1 VKISPLDRGFY
12 VGDSVFEVERTFDGK
27 SFRMKEHVDRLYRS
41 LTYTGI
47 DAGLAA
53 EEMFEISE
61 EAIARNEEHR
71 GEVGDFTIHQF
82 ITRGEGRRAWQATD
96 PTVCVRI
103 GAIDFANYAQSYI
116 DGANAAITSILSY
129 SPQALDP
136 KVKHYSRMNFNLA
149 EVEANNS
156 DPGALPILRDENG
169 NITEGTGYNVLLVT
183 DGAIRT
189 ADDRSLL
196 QGVSRGTVYDMAE
209 QLGIPVV
216 EQELQPYDVYTA
228 DEVFFSTTSWCVL
241 PVTRVDKRQ
250 IGDGKPGED
259 PGYGCHAGNARDAPA
274 TPSALRVDR
283 REPYSGRRPG
293 GVARAGRSAAL
304 PRPRLGRRVRLH
316 APSRRARYPR

>member
-1 VKISPLDRGFY
+1 MADYTTYFNGEWMPLSEVRISPLDRGFY

-47 DAGLAA
+47 DAGLSP
-53 EEMFEISE
+53 EEMFDISE
-61 EAIARNEEHR
+61 EAIARNEQHR
-71 GEVGDFTIHQF
+71 GEAGDFTIHQF
-82 ITRGEGRRAWQATD
+82 VTRGEGRRAWQAGE
-96 PTVCVRI
+96 PTVCVRL
-103 GAIDFANYAQSYI
+103 GAVDFKNYSQSYI
-116 DGANAAITSILSY
+116 DGANAAITNVLSY

-149 EVEANNS
+149 EVESNQV

-169 NITEGTGYNVLLVT
+169 NITEGTGYNVLVVT

-196 QGVSRGTVYDMAE
+196 QGVSRGMVYDMAE

-250 IGDGKPGED
+250 IGDGKPGPVTQQLLAAWSEFVGLD
-259 PGYGCHAGNARDAPA
+259 IVDQ
-274 TPSALRVDR
+274 ALKH
-283 REPYSGRRPG
+283 GRG
-293 GVARAGRSAAL
+293 
-304 PRPRLGRRVRLH
+304 
-316 APSRRARYPR
+316 

>member
-1 VKISPLDRGFY
+1 MADYTTYFNGEWMPLSEVKISPLDRGFY

-27 SFRMKEHVDRLYRS
+27 SFRMKEHIDRLYRS
-41 LTYTGI
+41 LTYTDI
-47 DAGLAA
+47 DAGLSP
-53 EEMFEISE
+53 EEMFDISE
-61 EAIARNEEHR
+61 EAIARNEERR

-103 GAIDFANYAQSYI
+103 GAVDFGNYARNYVE
-116 DGANAAITSILSY
+116 GANAAITSILSY

-149 EVEANNS
+149 EVESNNT
-156 DPGALPILRDENG
+156 DPGALPILRDEEG
-169 NITEGTGYNVLLVT
+169 NITEGTGYNVFLVT
-183 DGAIRT
+183 GGAVRT

-196 QGVSRGTVYDMAE
+196 QGVSRGMVYDMAE

-216 EQELQPYDVYTA
+216 EEELQPYDVYTA

-250 IGDGKPGED
+250 IGDGKPGPVSQQLLAAWSESVGLD
-259 PGYGCHAGNARDAPA
+259 IVDQ
-274 TPSALRVDR
+274 ALKHS
-283 REPYSGRRPG
+283 SG
-293 GVARAGRSAAL
+293 
-304 PRPRLGRRVRLH
+304 
-316 APSRRARYPR
+316 